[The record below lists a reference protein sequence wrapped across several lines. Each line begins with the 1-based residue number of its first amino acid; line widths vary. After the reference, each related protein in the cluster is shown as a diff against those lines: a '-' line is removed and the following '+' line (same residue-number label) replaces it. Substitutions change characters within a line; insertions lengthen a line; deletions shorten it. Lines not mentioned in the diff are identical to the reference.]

1 MTTMEEAL
9 AALDPKIRKR
19 LSNGVGFT
27 TTFQKTPSHGLNR
40 ALNGGLP
47 YGRQVLIWGS
57 KSSAKSSLCLQMI
70 ALAQEEGKLCAWID
84 AEMSYSEEWAKNL
97 GVDTDNLIVSQAR
110 TINEMVDVGTA
121 LMNAGVD
128 LIVIDSITSLLRSW
142 KTQSKL
148 EQSLETLATHGR
160 CSTMP
165 IIKSSLLYLSSLVSL
180 VITLV
185 LCIHLNSLRVVKPLS
200 STLRLLSSSS
210 RLSQTTKLLRA
221 RLLWEIN
228 SLKRK
233 LAEK

>member
-1 MTTMEEAL
+1 
-9 AALDPKIRKR
+9 
-19 LSNGVGFT
+19 
-27 TTFQKTPSHGLNR
+27 
-40 ALNGGLP
+40 
-47 YGRQVLIWGS
+47 
-57 KSSAKSSLCLQMI
+57 MI

-84 AEMSYSEEWAKNL
+84 AEMSYSEEWAKAL

-128 LIVIDSITSLLRSW
+128 LIVVDYYQQFILKRVLMNSRNW
-142 KTQSKL
+142 RTQSKL

-180 VITLV
+180 AITLV

-210 RLSQTTKLLRA
+210 ALSRTTRLLRA